1 MSLSS
6 MLTQK
11 ITVQAIAGRNSYG
24 QPAYA
29 AASSVMNARVETK
42 MELIRDRKGDER
54 VSKTQV
60 CTSAPIGDFDRV
72 WLPGRDTTDPNEA
85 LTPIALS
92 SAQTPSGSFT
102 FYLTFF

>member
-1 MSLSS
+1 MSLAGL
-6 MLTQK
+6 LTQS
-11 ITVQAIAGRNSYG
+11 ITVQALTGRNTYG
-24 QPAYA
+24 QPTY
-29 AASSVMNARVETK
+29 STTSVVLKSRVETK

-60 CTSAPIGDFDRV
+60 CTNTPIGEFDRV
-72 WLPGRDTTDPNEA
+72 WLPGRDTSDPNEA

-92 SAQTPSGSFT
+92 SAETPAGSYT

>member
-1 MSLSS
+1 MSFAG

-11 ITVQAIAGRNSYG
+11 VTVQAIAGRNTYG
-24 QPAYA
+24 QPTYA
-29 AASSVMNARVETK
+29 AASTVLKARVESK
-42 MELIRDRKGDER
+42 IELIRDSKGDER

-60 CTSAPIGDFDRV
+60 ATNDPIGDFDRV

-92 SAQTPSGSFT
+92 SAQTPSGSMIL
-102 FYLTFF
+102 YLTFF

>member
-1 MSLSS
+1 MSLSG
-6 MLTQK
+6 MLTQQ
-11 ITVQAIAGRNSYG
+11 ITVQSLAGRNTYG
-24 QPAYA
+24 QPTYSAT
-29 AASSVMNARVETK
+29 SRVLSARVEEK

-60 CTSAPIGDFDRV
+60 CTDTPIGDFDRV

-92 SAQTPSGSFT
+92 SASTPSGSTT